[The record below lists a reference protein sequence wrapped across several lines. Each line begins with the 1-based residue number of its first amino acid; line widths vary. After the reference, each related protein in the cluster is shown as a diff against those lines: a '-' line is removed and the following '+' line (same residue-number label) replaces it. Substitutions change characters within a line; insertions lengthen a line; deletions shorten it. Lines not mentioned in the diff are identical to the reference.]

1 MKLLCFLL
9 VAACV
14 FGQAQTSST
23 NPGYCG
29 GSNAAWAEMREDL
42 QDDIQDTQKLIGGMG
57 ARVTMLRYDA
67 GNIQAFNG
75 RDALQID
82 ADLWQS
88 LIDHMNAQPEAPG
101 ANRTMRCPRE
111 NCRCRRDQTK
121 VRSAQ
126 AIAQLRLAAYCGP
139 CSFT

>member
-9 VAACV
+9 VAACA
-14 FGQAQTSST
+14 FGQAQTSSS

-29 GSNAAWAEMREDL
+29 GSSAAWAEMREDL
-42 QDDIQDTQKLIGGMG
+42 QDEIQDTQKLIGGMS

-67 GNIQAFNG
+67 GNIQPFSG

-88 LIDHMNAQPEAPG
+88 LIDHMKSRNQKRQDQIDRCDARAKIAAAAETKPKSAP
-101 ANRTMRCPRE
+101 RKR
-111 NCRCRRDQTK
+111 
-121 VRSAQ
+121 
-126 AIAQLRLAAYCGP
+126 
-139 CSFT
+139 

>member
-9 VAACV
+9 VATCA

-29 GSNAAWAEMREDL
+29 GSSAAWAEMREDL
-42 QDDIQDTQKLIGGMG
+42 QDDIQDTQKLVGGMG

-67 GNIQAFNG
+67 GNVQAFSG
-75 RDALQID
+75 RDALQVD

-88 LIDHMNAQPEAPG
+88 LIDHMKARNQKRQEQIDRCDARAKIAAAAESKPKSAP
-101 ANRTMRCPRE
+101 RKR
-111 NCRCRRDQTK
+111 
-121 VRSAQ
+121 
-126 AIAQLRLAAYCGP
+126 
-139 CSFT
+139 